1 MPFSLTD
8 QVVVVTGAS
17 GNLGQ
22 ATVNA
27 LQEAGARLV
36 LVDRTIEESLA
47 RLFPVL
53 AGTPAR
59 CLALS
64 VDLTDEGAVDGMVER
79 ALAHFGVIDG
89 LVNIVGGY
97 RGGTPVHETDPAT
110 LQFLFDLNVRTMFLT
125 SRAVLPHMIAR
136 RKGRIVSV
144 SARAALQGG
153 RNMAAYSL
161 AKMAVVRLTESMAA
175 EVRQYGVN
183 VNAILPGT
191 IDTPQNRA
199 EMPTADF
206 SRWVAPEALADVI
219 VFLLSDAARA
229 IHGAAIPVYGLS

>member
-1 MPFSLTD
+1 MFTLTD
-8 QVVVVTGAS
+8 QVVVVTGAT
-17 GNLGQ
+17 GNLGS
-22 ATVNA
+22 ATVRA
-27 LQEAGARLV
+27 LQQAGARLA
-36 LVDRTIEESLA
+36 LVDRSIDASFDQH
-47 RLFPVL
+47 FPAL
-53 AGTPAR
+53 AGMPERYLPLKA
-59 CLALS
+59 
-64 VDLTDEGAVDGMVER
+64 DLTDEAEVEAMVER
-79 ALAHFGVIDG
+79 TLAHFGVIDG
-89 LVNIVGGY
+89 LVNIAGGY

-110 LQFLFDLNVRTMFLT
+110 LQFLFDLNVRTMFLA

-144 SARAALQGG
+144 SARAALQGS

-161 AKMAVVRLTESMAA
+161 AKAAVVRLTESMAA

-183 VNAILPGT
+183 VNAVLPGT

-199 EMPTADF
+199 DMPQADF

-219 VFLLSDAARA
+219 LFLLSEAARA